1 MVEALK
7 IWTQQ
12 DFTPKLKNKANLNSW
27 GTIESMRETAEDS
40 KHFRNLLFCLAYVS
54 PLEFRRKRQAPWLAE
69 SIAMSNDGQHLA
81 VKYGAYVKKEDRDES
96 GYDSGVWI
104 YDLDDLL
111 SPPRYLRGVSFNDTF
126 IAISPDSR
134 YISLAEYQRLEI
146 FNIGDN
152 SLILDMQRT
161 ATEKPLD
168 LSTISYS
175 ADGKS
180 IMFLSDWW
188 VTRDHEMSIWDIDTD
203 SRVLAIPAERA
214 GQSWQLPKLSPDW
227 RQFLDWWHP
236 DGVQIHPFDVQQ
248 GLGSPLGVVSVDAS
262 DVRGIAFSPDSSLFG
277 LVIPDGEIKV
287 YRTDTW
293 ELSYIQVLG
302 EHSCGG
308 ADVTLAFGHIKPWL
322 IFRCDWDGRLFVW
335 NIETGALLLQT
346 EGAGPFRYITPDDG
360 VLVAGILGR
369 VSEYS
374 EIIVWDAKDNFEMSV
389 YPGTNPQVHPNGELM
404 ATTGPD
410 GRVWLWNIKSKQVL
424 EILPV
429 PQN

>member
-1 MVEALK
+1 MTVFTLK
-7 IWTQQ
+7 M
-12 DFTPKLKNKANLNSW
+12 NS
-27 GTIESMRETAEDS
+27 R
-40 KHFRNLLFCLAYVS
+40 AY
-54 PLEFRRKRQAPWLAE
+54 
-69 SIAMSNDGQHLA
+69 SIAILVCFLVCLPYWIQAQDGGPWEAVSISMSNDGQHLA

-96 GYDSGVWI
+96 GYGSSVWI

-111 SPPRYLRGVSFNDTF
+111 SPPRYLREVSLNDTF

-134 YISLAEYQRLEI
+134 YISLAEYQRIEI

-152 SLILDMQRT
+152 SPILDMQRT
-161 ATEKPLD
+161 ATQKPLD

-188 VTRDHEMSIWDIDTD
+188 ATRDHEMSIWDIDTD

-236 DGVQIHPFDVQQ
+236 DGMQIHPFDVQQ

-277 LVIPDGEIKV
+277 LAIPDGEIKV
-287 YRTDTW
+287 YRTGTW

-302 EHSCGG
+302 GEHSCGG
-308 ADVTLAFGHIKPWL
+308 ADVILAFGHFNPWL
-322 IFRCDWDGRLFVW
+322 IYQCDQLLVWD
-335 NIETGALLLQT
+335 IETGALLLQT

-389 YPGTNPQVHPNGELM
+389 YPGTNPQVHLNGELM

-410 GRVWLWNIKSKQVL
+410 GKVWIWNIKSKELL
-424 EILPV
+424 EVLPV
-429 PQN
+429 PKH

>member
-1 MVEALK
+1 MTVFTLKMNNRAYTIAILVCFLACLPYLVQAQERVPWEAVK
-7 IWTQQ
+7 I
-12 DFTPKLKNKANLNSW
+12 L
-27 GTIESMRETAEDS
+27 
-40 KHFRNLLFCLAYVS
+40 
-54 PLEFRRKRQAPWLAE
+54 
-69 SIAMSNDGQHLA
+69 MSNAGQHMA

-111 SPPRYLRGVSFNDTF
+111 SPPRYLRGTSFSDTY

-134 YISLAEYQRLEI
+134 YISLAEYERLEI
-146 FNIGDN
+146 FNLGDN

-168 LSTISYS
+168 LSTISFS
-175 ADGKS
+175 ADGLS

-188 VTRDHEMSIWDIDTD
+188 ATRDHELSIWDIDTG
-203 SRVLAIPAERA
+203 SRILSIPAERV

-236 DGVQIHPFDVQQ
+236 EGVQLRAFDVQQ
-248 GLGSPLGVVSVDAS
+248 GLGSPLGVVPIDTI

-293 ELSYIQVLG
+293 ELSFIQVLG

-308 ADVTLAFGHIKPWL
+308 ADVTLAFGHINPWL
-322 IFRCDWDGRLFVW
+322 IYECNRLLVWD
-335 NIETGALLLQT
+335 IETGALLLQT
-346 EGAGPFRYITPDDG
+346 ERSGQFRYITQDDG
-360 VLVAGILGR
+360 VLVAGLLGR
-369 VSEYS
+369 VSAYS
-374 EIIVWDAKDNFEMSV
+374 EIIVWDAKDNFETSV

-404 ATTGPD
+404 ATIGPD
-410 GRVWLWNIKSKQVL
+410 GKVWIWNIKSKQLLVT
-424 EILPV
+424 LPV
-429 PQN
+429 PRH

>member
-1 MVEALK
+1 MLKMNNRIVTIAVLLCCLSFFPSVIQAQENAHWEA
-7 IWTQQ
+7 
-12 DFTPKLKNKANLNSW
+12 
-27 GTIESMRETAEDS
+27 
-40 KHFRNLLFCLAYVS
+40 VS
-54 PLEFRRKRQAPWLAE
+54 I
-69 SIAMSNDGQHLA
+69 SMSNDGQHLA
-81 VKYGAYVKKEDRDES
+81 VKYGAYVNKEDRDES

-111 SPPRYLRGVSFNDTF
+111 SPPRYLRGALFSDTF

-168 LSTISYS
+168 LSTVSFS
-175 ADGKS
+175 PDGKS

-188 VTRDHEMSIWDIDTD
+188 ATWEHELSIWDIDMG
-203 SRVLAIPAERA
+203 SRVLSIPAERA
-214 GQSWQLPKLSPDW
+214 GQSRQLPKLSPDW

-236 DGVQIHPFDVQQ
+236 DGVQIHAFDTQQ
-248 GLGSPLGVVSVDAS
+248 GLGSPLGTVTVNAR

-277 LVIPDGEIKV
+277 LVILDGEIKV

-302 EHSCGG
+302 THSCGN
-308 ADVTLAFGHIKPWL
+308 ADVSLDFGHIHPWL
-322 IFRCDWDGRLFVW
+322 IYRCNWLLVWD
-335 NIETGALLLQT
+335 IETGALLLQT
-346 EGAGPFRYITPDDG
+346 EGVGHPMYITPDDG
-360 VLVAGILGR
+360 VLVAGLLGR

-410 GRVWLWNIKSKQVL
+410 GRVWIWNIKSKELLEVL
-424 EILPV
+424 PIPRH
-429 PQN
+429 